1 MDYKKKLSHLCMLI
15 QESLL
20 GYGLDIGGSISC
32 DILGDDSEPH
42 TIFAV
47 IKVLHRDINFTLE
60 VGVTSDKNYHLFLG
74 NLSLAKELEELD
86 VFTTI
91 LNKILSCALI
101 DKVIVHQSTNEYLN
115 KWCKTNHFIEMDGDY
130 YKTFESIKG
139 YQYEYTT
146 YVCDGEVISDVY
158 KINESINPSKVLAS
172 REKVGSLKGYRFSL
186 ESIKEFIDNLT
197 SIPNYRYFL

>member
-1 MDYKKKLSHLCMLI
+1 MDYKKRLSYLCMLI

-91 LNKILSCALI
+91 LNKIISCALI
-101 DKVIVHQSTNEYLN
+101 DKVFVYQSTNDYLN
-115 KWCKTNHFIEMDGDY
+115 NSQIFQNHLPH
-130 YKTFESIKG
+130 
-139 YQYEYTT
+139 
-146 YVCDGEVISDVY
+146 C
-158 KINESINPSKVLAS
+158 NLLAN
-172 REKVGSLKGYRFSL
+172 KYLC
-186 ESIKEFIDNLT
+186 
-197 SIPNYRYFL
+197 YFLTTHQ